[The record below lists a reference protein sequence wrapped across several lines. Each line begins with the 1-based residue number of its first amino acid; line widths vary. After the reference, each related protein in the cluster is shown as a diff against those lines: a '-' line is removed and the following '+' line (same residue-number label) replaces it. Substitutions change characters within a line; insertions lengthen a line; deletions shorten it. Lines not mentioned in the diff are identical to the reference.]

1 MEFAMKK
8 LISVLICLALIAAV
22 FSGCHAK
29 EKKIDLIYPFSGN
42 INSYDPQVASTS
54 DEFLVAENCFE
65 GLVRCDDEGN
75 ITPGCASSWQIS
87 EDGLTYTFHLQ
98 KGLKWYIFPS
108 VKEKFGDDY
117 DPEITAADFAFA
129 LYRAAQGATESPL
142 YSTISCI
149 ENAPDVNSGKSGRGS
164 LGVRA
169 DDDYTLTIRL
179 SVKNDDFLQ
188 TLSTAV
194 AMPCNEEFFNSTS
207 GRYGLDLKYTM
218 FNGQFVVTSQLEQS
232 YILKNNPAYNGPTP
246 AKASDL
252 TLKIVDGEESLA
264 EKLIS
269 GYYDAAYI
277 RGYDSEEVGKK
288 NGITLIPYVNTTWS
302 LVFNENYTIFANED
316 ARHAFALS
324 VSQPDYEQFSY
335 LSEAKSYIPPCCTAD
350 GKSYSEQIGK
360 LKEDSNGDE
369 AVSLWKKAAKDS
381 GIYSVQITLLAPE
394 NTEAAAKA
402 LLQGV
407 QSSIGAI
414 SNANGRNAEITL
426 KLELVPESELKTRI
440 AISDYNVAL
449 YPLTAANPSP
459 VSFLQNLDDLNFT
472 GLDDDEFG
480 ELITAAGSAAP
491 SELAAAC
498 EKCEKAILG
507 EYRVAPLFCEANY
520 YAEAKGV
527 SGVQFHPGSGRVSF
541 IYADR
546 KD

>member
-1 MEFAMKK
+1 MKK
-8 LISVLICLALIAAV
+8 LISVLICLLLAAAS
-22 FSGCHAK
+22 FGGCSAK
-29 EKKIDLIYPFSGN
+29 EKRIDLIYPFSGN
-42 INSYDPQVASTS
+42 INSYDPQVAATS

-75 ITPGCASSWQIS
+75 ISEGCASSWQVS
-87 EDGLTYTFHLQ
+87 DDGLTYTFHL
-98 KGLKWYIFPS
+98 KTGLKWYIFPS

-129 LYRAAQGATESPL
+129 LYRAAMSATESPL

-149 ENAPDVNSGKSGRGS
+149 ENAPAVNVGEADRSS
-164 LGVRA
+164 LGVSA

-179 SVKNDDFLQ
+179 SVPNSEFLQ

-194 AMPCNEEFFNSTS
+194 AMPCNEEFFNSTN

-218 FNGQFVVTSQLEQS
+218 FNGQFVVTNQLEQS
-232 YILKNNPAYNGPTP
+232 YVLKKNPAYKGPSP
-246 AKASDL
+246 ANASVL

-277 RGYDSEEVGKK
+277 RGYESGEVAKK
-288 NGITLIPYVNTTWS
+288 SGITLIPYVNTTWA
-302 LVFNENYTIFANED
+302 LVFNNTYSIFANAD

-324 VSQPDYEQFSY
+324 VSQPDYDEFGY
-335 LSEAKSYIPPCCTAD
+335 LSNAKSYVPPCCTAD
-350 GKSYSEQIGK
+350 GKAYTEQIGAVA
-360 LKEDSNGDE
+360 EQVNGDE
-369 AVSLWKKAAKDS
+369 AVELWKKAAKDEE
-381 GIYSVQITLLAPE
+381 IYSVQITLLAPE
-394 NTEAAAKA
+394 NMEKAAKA

-414 SNANGRNAEITL
+414 SNVNGKGAEVSL
-426 KLELVPESELKTRI
+426 KLELVSESELKTRV

-459 VSFLQNLDDLNFT
+459 VSFLQKLDDLGLT
-472 GLDDDEFG
+472 GIESDEFA
-480 ELITAAGSAAP
+480 EMITNAGSAQP
-491 SELAAAC
+491 SELASAC
-498 EKCEKAILG
+498 EEVEQKIYDGHRL
-507 EYRVAPLFCEANY
+507 APLFYESNY

-541 IYADR
+541 VYADR

>member
-1 MEFAMKK
+1 MEFAMKR
-8 LISVLICLALIAAV
+8 LISVLICLALSAAL
-22 FSGCHAK
+22 FCGCSAK
-29 EKKIDLIYPFSGN
+29 EKKIDLIYPFSGS
-42 INSYDPQVASTS
+42 INSYDPQVAATT

-75 ITPGCASSWQIS
+75 ITPGCASSWQLS
-87 EDGLTYTFHLQ
+87 DDGLSYTFHL
-98 KGLKWYIFPS
+98 KTGLKWYIFPY
-108 VKEKFGDDY
+108 VKEKFGEDY
-117 DPEITAADFAFA
+117 DPEITAADFVFA
-129 LYRAAQGATESPL
+129 LQRAADGATASPL

-149 ENAPDVNSGKSGRGS
+149 ENAPAVNSGAKDKSA

-179 SVKNDDFLQ
+179 SAPNGEFLQ
-188 TLSTAV
+188 VLSTAV

-232 YILKNNPAYNGPTP
+232 YILKNNPAYNGPSP

-277 RGYDSEEVGKK
+277 RGYESEEVTKK
-288 NGITLIPYVNTTWS
+288 SGVTLIPYVNTTWA
-302 LVFNENYTIFANED
+302 LAFNSNYSIFSSED
-316 ARHAFALS
+316 ARRGFALS
-324 VSQPDYEQFSY
+324 VSALDYEAFPY
-335 LSEAKSYIPPCCTAD
+335 LADAKSYIPPCCTAD
-350 GKSYSEQIGK
+350 GASYSEQISV
-360 LKEDSNGDE
+360 LTEAENGEE
-369 AVSLWKKAAKDS
+369 AVSLWKKAAKETE
-381 GIYSVQITLLAPE
+381 IYSAQITLLAPE
-394 NTEAAAKA
+394 NMEEAAKA

-414 SNANGRNAEITL
+414 SNANGRNAEVSL
-426 KLELVPESELKTRI
+426 KLELVSESELKTRI
-440 AISDYNVAL
+440 ATGDYNVAL
-449 YPLTAANPSP
+449 YPLAAANASP
-459 VSFLQNLDDLNFT
+459 VSFLQKLYDLNFT
-472 GLDDDEFG
+472 GLDEEEFSS
-480 ELITAAGSAAP
+480 LITSAGSAAP
-491 SELAAAC
+491 NELAAAC
-498 EKCEKAILG
+498 ADCESAILDN
-507 EYRVAPLFCEANY
+507 YLLAPLVYESNY

-546 KD
+546 ED